1 MPVLSNPE
9 TSGIDEGAEPGSVPD
24 ATAAVRLDA
33 DPSITEDDTPQRGR
47 RRWPRVVAVVAAVG
61 VVGIAAGA
69 VAFGGGND
77 AESDESETVTLAA
90 VSAEV
95 RDLIEFDELDGRM
108 IYADVEPIASGTD
121 GVITSLLDSG
131 DVIERGTTLYE
142 INAVPTSAFYGT
154 VPFYRS
160 LDEESVGDD
169 VFVLEK
175 NLASLGYHSFED
187 EDGNMVDTGF
197 VVDGMYDESTT
208 DAVVRWQEDIG
219 IEESGIVAASDVI
232 VLDGPAVVSS
242 VTTDVGRRVNV
253 GTPIMELNIVGTA
266 DTAHYEHSGEIET
279 FVTSGQELASGD
291 VLYSVDGRAVTA
303 MVSDATFD
311 RDIKDGIDAGDDILA
326 VEEMLVSLGYGAD
339 GDLDV
344 DDVFDEDTEQAIIEW
359 EEDLQNTF
367 DAVVVDGVV
376 SLDEIVIFEP
386 GTVADSVV
394 VYDEEI
400 IASGSE
406 LWLSSTET
414 TARIVETSIAVA
426 DQDKL
431 AEGNVVD
438 IEFPDGDIV
447 QGTVTTVAT
456 STTTDP
462 MSPDA
467 DPMSPDSDPMIAVE
481 ISVTQVPAS
490 VRDLN
495 EVDVQIKLVEEIAAG
510 ATVVPVSA
518 LVATGDGNFAVEAV
532 TTNGTTFVQVEPG
545 MFSDGWVEVS
555 GIEPGTQVVVPS

>member
-9 TSGIDEGAEPGSVPD
+9 NSRLDEVVEPGAVPD
-24 ATAAVRLDA
+24 ATAAVRPDVEPKA
-33 DPSITEDDTPQRGR
+33 TVDDTTRRAR
-47 RRWPRVVAVVAAVG
+47 RRWPWVVAAVG
-61 VVGIAAGA
+61 VAGIATAA
-69 VAFGGGND
+69 STVVLDGGDD
-77 AESDESETVTLAA
+77 AESNEPETVTLAA

-108 IYADVEPIASGTD
+108 IYADVEPISSGTD

-131 DVIERGTTLYE
+131 DAIERGTVLYT
-142 INAVPTSAFYGT
+142 INAAPATVFYGT
-154 VPFYRS
+154 IPFYRS

-169 VFVLEK
+169 VLVLEK
-175 NLASLGYHSFED
+175 NLAALGYHSFED
-187 EDGNMVDTGF
+187 EDGNMVDTDF
-197 VVDGMYDESTT
+197 VVDRVYDESTT
-208 DAVVRWQEDIG
+208 DAVVRWQEDAG

-232 VLDGPAVVSS
+232 VLDGPAVVSN

-253 GTPIMELNIVGTA
+253 GTPIMELNMVGTA

-279 FVTSGQELASGD
+279 FVTSGHELASGD
-291 VLYSVDGRAVTA
+291 LLYSVDGRAVTA

-311 RDIKDGIDAGDDILA
+311 RDIEDGVDTGDDILA
-326 VEEMLVSLGYGAD
+326 VEEMLVSLGYD
-339 GDLDV
+339 TNGDLDV

-376 SLDEIVIFEP
+376 SLDEIVIFET
-386 GTVADSVV
+386 GTVAGSVV
-394 VYDEEI
+394 DDDEGI
-400 IASGSE
+400 VASGSVM
-406 LWLSSTET
+406 WSSSTET
-414 TARIVETSIAVA
+414 TARIIETSIAVA

-467 DPMSPDSDPMIAVE
+467 DPTLAVE

-490 VRDLN
+490 ARDLDQ
-495 EVDVQIKLVEEIAAG
+495 VDVQIKLVEEIATG

-532 TTNGTTFVQVEPG
+532 TTTGTTFVQVDPG
-545 MFSDGWVEVS
+545 MFSDGWVEVT
-555 GIEPGTQVVVPS
+555 GIQPGTQVVVPS

>member
-9 TSGIDEGAEPGSVPD
+9 NSRLDEGVEPGPVPGS
-24 ATAAVRLDA
+24 TAARGA
-33 DPSITEDDTPQRGR
+33 DDEPRATVDHTMRRAR
-47 RRWPRVVAVVAAVG
+47 RRWPWVVAAVG
-61 VVGIAAGA
+61 VAGIALAA
-69 VAFGGGND
+69 STLVLDGGD
-77 AESDESETVTLAA
+77 DVTESNEPESVTLTA

-108 IYADVEPIASGTD
+108 IYADIEPISSGTE
-121 GVITSLLDSG
+121 GVITSLLDSS
-131 DVIERGTTLYE
+131 DAIERGTVLYT
-142 INAVPTSAFYGT
+142 INAAPTTVFYGT
-154 VPFYRS
+154 IPFYRS
-160 LDEESVGDD
+160 VEEGSVGDD
-169 VFVLEK
+169 VLVLEK
-175 NLASLGYHSFED
+175 NLAALGYHSFED
-187 EDGNMVDTGF
+187 EDGNMVDTEF
-197 VVDGMYDESTT
+197 VVDGVYDQSTT
-208 DAVVRWQEDIG
+208 DAVVRWQEDAG

-232 VLDGPAVVSS
+232 VLGGPAVVSS

-253 GTPIMELNIVGTA
+253 GSPIMELNMVGTA

-303 MVSDATFD
+303 MISDATFD
-311 RDIKDGIDAGDDILA
+311 RDIEDGIDAGDDILA
-326 VEEMLVSLGYGAD
+326 VEEMLVSLGYDAN

-367 DAVVVDGVV
+367 EAVVVDGVV
-376 SLDEIVIFEP
+376 SLDEIVIFET
-386 GTVADSVV
+386 GTVAGSVV
-394 VYDEEI
+394 DDDEGFV
-400 IASGSE
+400 ASGSV
-406 LWLSSTET
+406 LWSSSTET
-414 TARIVETSIAVA
+414 TARIIETSIAVA

-447 QGTVTTVAT
+447 QGTVVTVAT

-462 MSPDA
+462 MNPDA
-467 DPMSPDSDPMIAVE
+467 DPTIAVE
-481 ISVTQVPAS
+481 ISVTEVPAS
-490 VRDLN
+490 ASDLDQ
-495 EVDVQIKLVEEIAAG
+495 VDVRIKLVEEIAAG

-532 TTNGTTFVQVEPG
+532 TTTGTTFVQVDPG
-545 MFSDGWVEVS
+545 MFSDGWVEVT
-555 GIEPGTQVVVPS
+555 GIQPGTQVVVPS

>member
-9 TSGIDEGAEPGSVPD
+9 TSQLDEAAEPGPVPD
-24 ATAAVRLDA
+24 ATAAIRLDVEPTTN
-33 DPSITEDDTPQRGR
+33 DDDTTRRAR
-47 RRWPRVVAVVAAVG
+47 RRWPWVVAAVG
-61 VVGIAAGA
+61 VAGIAAA
-69 VAFGGGND
+69 ASVVALGGGD
-77 AESDESETVTLAA
+77 DVESEEPEIVTLAA

-108 IYADVEPIASGTD
+108 IYADVEPIASSTD

-131 DVIERGTTLYE
+131 DAIERGTVLYAV
-142 INAVPTSAFYGT
+142 NAAPTTAFYGT

-169 VFVLEK
+169 VLVLEK
-175 NLASLGYHSFED
+175 NLAALGYHSFED
-187 EDGNMVDTGF
+187 EDGNMVDTDF
-197 VVDGMYDESTT
+197 VVDRVYDKSTT
-208 DAVVRWQEDIG
+208 DAVVRWQEDAG

-253 GTPIMELNIVGTA
+253 STPIMELNIVGTA

-291 VLYSVDGRAVTA
+291 VLYSADGLAVTA

-311 RDIKDGIDAGDDILA
+311 RDIEDGIDAGDDILA
-326 VEEMLVSLGYGAD
+326 VEEMLVSLGYDTD

-376 SLDEIVIFEP
+376 SLDEIIIFEP
-386 GTVADSVV
+386 GTVAGSVV

-400 IASGSE
+400 VASGSE
-406 LWLSSTET
+406 LWSSSTET
-414 TARIVETSIAVA
+414 TTRIVKTSIAVA

-431 AEGNVVD
+431 AEANVVD

-467 DPMSPDSDPMIAVE
+467 DPMSPDADPMIAVE
-481 ISVTQVPAS
+481 ISVIQVPAS

-518 LVATGDGNFAVEAV
+518 LVATGDGNFSVEAV
-532 TTNGTTFVQVEPG
+532 TTTGTTFVQVGPG
-545 MFSDGWVEVS
+545 MFSDGWVEVT

>member
-1 MPVLSNPE
+1 MPVLSNPQN
-9 TSGIDEGAEPGSVPD
+9 SRLDEGVDPGPAPD
-24 ATAAVRLDA
+24 ATAAVHPDVEPRATVDHTTRRA
-33 DPSITEDDTPQRGR
+33 R
-47 RRWPRVVAVVAAVG
+47 RRWPWMVAAVG
-61 VVGIAAGA
+61 VAGIALAA
-69 VAFGGGND
+69 STVVLDGGD
-77 AESDESETVTLAA
+77 DVAESNEPESVTLTA

-108 IYADVEPIASGTD
+108 IYADIEPISSGSD
-121 GVITSLLDSG
+121 GVITNLLDSG
-131 DVIERGTTLYE
+131 DAIERGTVLYT
-142 INAVPTSAFYGT
+142 INAAPTTVFYGT
-154 VPFYRS
+154 IPFYRS
-160 LDEESVGDD
+160 VEEGSVGDD
-169 VFVLEK
+169 VLVLEK
-175 NLASLGYHSFED
+175 NLAALGYHSFED
-187 EDGNMVDTGF
+187 EDGNMVDTDF
-197 VVDGMYDESTT
+197 VVDGVYDESTT

-232 VLDGPAVVSS
+232 VLDGPAVVSN
-242 VTTDVGRRVNV
+242 VTTDLGRRVNV
-253 GTPIMELNIVGTA
+253 GTPIMELNMVGTA

-279 FVTSGQELASGD
+279 FVTSAQELTSGD
-291 VLYSVDGRAVTA
+291 VLYSVDGLAVTA
-303 MVSDATFD
+303 MVTDATFD
-311 RDIKDGIDAGDDILA
+311 RDIEDGIGAGDDILA
-326 VEEMLVSLGYGAD
+326 VEQMLVSLGYD
-339 GDLDV
+339 TNGDLDV

-386 GTVADSVV
+386 GTVAGSVV
-394 VYDEEI
+394 VYDEDI
-400 IASGSE
+400 VASGSV
-406 LWLSSTET
+406 LWSSSTET
-414 TARIVETSIAVA
+414 TARIIETSIAVA

-431 AEGNVVD
+431 AVGNVVD

-467 DPMSPDSDPMIAVE
+467 EPTIAVE

-490 VRDLN
+490 ARDLDQ
-495 EVDVQIKLVEEIAAG
+495 VDVRIKLVEQIAAG

-532 TTNGTTFVQVEPG
+532 TTTGTTFVQVDPG
-545 MFSDGWVEVS
+545 MFSDGWVEVT
-555 GIEPGTQVVVPS
+555 GIQPGTQVVVPS

>member
-1 MPVLSNPE
+1 
-9 TSGIDEGAEPGSVPD
+9 
-24 ATAAVRLDA
+24 
-33 DPSITEDDTPQRGR
+33 
-47 RRWPRVVAVVAAVG
+47 
-61 VVGIAAGA
+61 
-69 VAFGGGND
+69 
-77 AESDESETVTLAA
+77 
-90 VSAEV
+90 
-95 RDLIEFDELDGRM
+95 
-108 IYADVEPIASGTD
+108 
-121 GVITSLLDSG
+121 
-131 DVIERGTTLYE
+131 
-142 INAVPTSAFYGT
+142 
-154 VPFYRS
+154 
-160 LDEESVGDD
+160 
-169 VFVLEK
+169 
-175 NLASLGYHSFED
+175 
-187 EDGNMVDTGF
+187 MVDTGF

-414 TARIVETSIAVA
+414 TVRIVETSIAVA

>member
-9 TSGIDEGAEPGSVPD
+9 TSRRDEAGKPGASSDATTAVHLDAEP
-24 ATAAVRLDA
+24 TT
-33 DPSITEDDTPQRGR
+33 TEDDTPRRAR
-47 RRWPRVVAVVAAVG
+47 RRWPRVVAAVG
-61 VVGIAAGA
+61 VAGIAAAAGT
-69 VAFGGGND
+69 VALGGGDD
-77 AESDESETVTLAA
+77 AESDEPETVTLAA

-131 DVIERGTTLYE
+131 DAIERGTVLHA
-142 INAVPTSAFYGT
+142 INAAPATVFYGT

-160 LDEESVGDD
+160 LDEASVGDD
-169 VFVLEK
+169 VLVLEK
-175 NLASLGYHSFED
+175 NLAALGYHSFED

-197 VVDGMYDESTT
+197 VVDGVYDEATT
-208 DAVVRWQEDIG
+208 DAVVRWQEDTG

-253 GTPIMELNIVGTA
+253 GTPIMELNTVGTA

-279 FVTSGQELASGD
+279 FLTSGQELASGD
-291 VLYSVDGRAVTA
+291 VLYSADGRAVTA

-311 RDIKDGIDAGDDILA
+311 RDIEDGVDAGDDILA

-344 DDVFDEDTEQAIIEW
+344 DDVFDEDTEQAITEW

-386 GTVADSVV
+386 GTVAGSVV
-394 VYDEEI
+394 VYDEDI
-400 IASGSE
+400 VASGSE
-406 LWLSSTET
+406 LWSSSTET

-447 QGTVTTVAT
+447 EGTVTTVAT

-467 DPMSPDSDPMIAVE
+467 DPMSPDADPMIAVE

-532 TTNGTTFVQVEPG
+532 TTTGTTFVQVEPG
-545 MFSDGWVEVS
+545 MFSDGWVEVT
-555 GIEPGTQVVVPS
+555 GIEPGTQVVAPS

>member
-9 TSGIDEGAEPGSVPD
+9 NSRLDEGVEPGPVPGS
-24 ATAAVRLDA
+24 TAARGA
-33 DPSITEDDTPQRGR
+33 DDEPRATVDHTTRRAR
-47 RRWPRVVAVVAAVG
+47 RRWPWVVAAVG
-61 VVGIAAGA
+61 VAGIALAA
-69 VAFGGGND
+69 STLVLDGGD
-77 AESDESETVTLAA
+77 DVAESNEPESVTLTA

-108 IYADVEPIASGTD
+108 IYADIKPISSGTE
-121 GVITSLLDSG
+121 GVITSLLDSS
-131 DVIERGTTLYE
+131 DAIERGTVLYT
-142 INAVPTSAFYGT
+142 INAAPTTVFYGT
-154 VPFYRS
+154 IPFYRS
-160 LDEESVGDD
+160 VEEGSVGDD
-169 VFVLEK
+169 VLVLEK
-175 NLASLGYHSFED
+175 NLAALGYHSFED
-187 EDGNMVDTGF
+187 EDGNMVDTEF
-197 VVDGMYDESTT
+197 VVDGVYDQSTT
-208 DAVVRWQEDIG
+208 DAVVRWQEDAG

-232 VLDGPAVVSS
+232 VLGGPAVVSS

-253 GTPIMELNIVGTA
+253 GSPIMELNMVGTA

-303 MVSDATFD
+303 MISDATFD
-311 RDIKDGIDAGDDILA
+311 RDIEDGIDAGDDILA
-326 VEEMLVSLGYGAD
+326 VEEMLVSLGYDAN

-367 DAVVVDGVV
+367 EAVVVDGVV
-376 SLDEIVIFEP
+376 SLDEIVIFET
-386 GTVADSVV
+386 GTVAGSVV
-394 VYDEEI
+394 DDDEGFV
-400 IASGSE
+400 ASGSV
-406 LWLSSTET
+406 LWSSSTET
-414 TARIVETSIAVA
+414 TARIIETSIAVA

-447 QGTVTTVAT
+447 QGTVVTVAT

-462 MSPDA
+462 MNPDA
-467 DPMSPDSDPMIAVE
+467 DPTIAVE
-481 ISVTQVPAS
+481 ISVTEVPAS
-490 VRDLN
+490 ASDLDQ
-495 EVDVQIKLVEEIAAG
+495 VDVRIKLVEEIAAG

-532 TTNGTTFVQVEPG
+532 TTTGTTFVQVDPG
-545 MFSDGWVEVS
+545 MFSDGWVEVT
-555 GIEPGTQVVVPS
+555 GIQPGTQVVVPS

>member
-1 MPVLSNPE
+1 MPVLSNPQN
-9 TSGIDEGAEPGSVPD
+9 SRLDEGVDPGPAPD
-24 ATAAVRLDA
+24 ATAAVHPDVEPRATVDHTTRRA
-33 DPSITEDDTPQRGR
+33 R
-47 RRWPRVVAVVAAVG
+47 RRWPWMVAAVG
-61 VVGIAAGA
+61 VAGIALAA
-69 VAFGGGND
+69 STVVLDGGD
-77 AESDESETVTLAA
+77 DVAESNEPESVTLTA

-108 IYADVEPIASGTD
+108 IYADIEPISSGSD

-131 DVIERGTTLYE
+131 DAIERGTVLYT
-142 INAVPTSAFYGT
+142 INAAPTTVFYGT
-154 VPFYRS
+154 IPFYRS
-160 LDEESVGDD
+160 VEEGSVGDD
-169 VFVLEK
+169 VLVLEK
-175 NLASLGYHSFED
+175 NLAALGYHSFED
-187 EDGNMVDTGF
+187 EDGNMVDTDF
-197 VVDGMYDESTT
+197 VVDGVYDESTT

-232 VLDGPAVVSS
+232 VLDGPAVVSN
-242 VTTDVGRRVNV
+242 VTSDLGRRVNV
-253 GTPIMELNIVGTA
+253 GTPIMELNMVGTA

-279 FVTSGQELASGD
+279 FVTSAQELTSGD
-291 VLYSVDGRAVTA
+291 VLYSVDGLAVTA
-303 MVSDATFD
+303 MVTDATFD
-311 RDIKDGIDAGDDILA
+311 RDIEDGIGAGDDILA
-326 VEEMLVSLGYGAD
+326 VEQMLVSLGYD
-339 GDLDV
+339 TNGDLDV

-386 GTVADSVV
+386 GTVAGSVV
-394 VYDEEI
+394 VYDEDI
-400 IASGSE
+400 VASGSV
-406 LWLSSTET
+406 LWSSSTET
-414 TARIVETSIAVA
+414 TARIIETSIAVA

-431 AEGNVVD
+431 AVGNVVD

-467 DPMSPDSDPMIAVE
+467 EPTIAVE

-490 VRDLN
+490 ARDLDQ
-495 EVDVQIKLVEEIAAG
+495 VDVRIKLVEQIAAG

-532 TTNGTTFVQVEPG
+532 TTTGTTFVQVDPG
-545 MFSDGWVEVS
+545 MFSDGWVEVT
-555 GIEPGTQVVVPS
+555 GIQPGTQVVVPS

>member
-1 MPVLSNPE
+1 MPVLSNPQN
-9 TSGIDEGAEPGSVPD
+9 SRLDEGVDPGPAPD
-24 ATAAVRLDA
+24 ATAAVHPDVEPRATVDHTTRRA
-33 DPSITEDDTPQRGR
+33 R
-47 RRWPRVVAVVAAVG
+47 RRWPWMVAAVG
-61 VVGIAAGA
+61 VAGIALAA
-69 VAFGGGND
+69 STVVLDGGD
-77 AESDESETVTLAA
+77 DVAESNEPESVTLTA

-108 IYADVEPIASGTD
+108 IYADIEPISSGSD

-131 DVIERGTTLYE
+131 DAIERGTVLYT
-142 INAVPTSAFYGT
+142 INAAPTTVFYGT
-154 VPFYRS
+154 IPFYRS
-160 LDEESVGDD
+160 VEEESVGDD
-169 VFVLEK
+169 VLVLEK
-175 NLASLGYHSFED
+175 NLAALGYHSFED
-187 EDGNMVDTGF
+187 EDGNMVDTDF
-197 VVDGMYDESTT
+197 VVDGVYDESTT

-232 VLDGPAVVSS
+232 VLDGPAVVSN
-242 VTTDVGRRVNV
+242 VTTDLGRRVNV
-253 GTPIMELNIVGTA
+253 GTPIMELNMVGTA

-279 FVTSGQELASGD
+279 FVTSAQELTSGD
-291 VLYSVDGRAVTA
+291 VLYSVDGLAVTA
-303 MVSDATFD
+303 MVTDATFD
-311 RDIKDGIDAGDDILA
+311 RDIEDGIGAGDDILA
-326 VEEMLVSLGYGAD
+326 VEQMLVSLGYD
-339 GDLDV
+339 TNGDLDV

-386 GTVADSVV
+386 GTVAGSVV
-394 VYDEEI
+394 VYDEDI
-400 IASGSE
+400 VASGSV
-406 LWLSSTET
+406 LWSSSTET
-414 TARIVETSIAVA
+414 TARIIETSIAVA

-431 AEGNVVD
+431 AVGNVVD

-467 DPMSPDSDPMIAVE
+467 EPTIAVE

-490 VRDLN
+490 ARDLDQ
-495 EVDVQIKLVEEIAAG
+495 VDVRIKLVEQIAAG

-532 TTNGTTFVQVEPG
+532 TTTGTTFVQVDPG
-545 MFSDGWVEVS
+545 MFSDGWVEVT
-555 GIEPGTQVVVPS
+555 GIQPGTQVVVPS

>member
-1 MPVLSNPE
+1 
-9 TSGIDEGAEPGSVPD
+9 
-24 ATAAVRLDA
+24 
-33 DPSITEDDTPQRGR
+33 
-47 RRWPRVVAVVAAVG
+47 
-61 VVGIAAGA
+61 
-69 VAFGGGND
+69 
-77 AESDESETVTLAA
+77 
-90 VSAEV
+90 
-95 RDLIEFDELDGRM
+95 
-108 IYADVEPIASGTD
+108 
-121 GVITSLLDSG
+121 
-131 DVIERGTTLYE
+131 
-142 INAVPTSAFYGT
+142 
-154 VPFYRS
+154 
-160 LDEESVGDD
+160 
-169 VFVLEK
+169 
-175 NLASLGYHSFED
+175 
-187 EDGNMVDTGF
+187 
-197 VVDGMYDESTT
+197 
-208 DAVVRWQEDIG
+208 
-219 IEESGIVAASDVI
+219 
-232 VLDGPAVVSS
+232 
-242 VTTDVGRRVNV
+242 
-253 GTPIMELNIVGTA
+253 
-266 DTAHYEHSGEIET
+266 
-279 FVTSGQELASGD
+279 

-462 MSPDA
+462 MSPD
-467 DPMSPDSDPMIAVE
+467 SDPMIAVE

>member
-1 MPVLSNPE
+1 MPVLSNPQN
-9 TSGIDEGAEPGSVPD
+9 SRLDEGVEPGPAPD
-24 ATAAVRLDA
+24 ATAAVHPDVEPRATVDHTTRRA
-33 DPSITEDDTPQRGR
+33 R
-47 RRWPRVVAVVAAVG
+47 RRWPWVVAAVG
-61 VVGIAAGA
+61 VAGIALAA
-69 VAFGGGND
+69 STVVLDGGD
-77 AESDESETVTLAA
+77 DVAESNEPESVTLTA

-108 IYADVEPIASGTD
+108 IYADIEPISSGSD

-131 DVIERGTTLYE
+131 DAIERGTVLYT
-142 INAVPTSAFYGT
+142 INAAPTTVFYGT
-154 VPFYRS
+154 IPFYRS
-160 LDEESVGDD
+160 IEEGSVGDD
-169 VFVLEK
+169 VLVLEK
-175 NLASLGYHSFED
+175 NLAALGYHSFED
-187 EDGNMVDTGF
+187 EDGNMVDTDF
-197 VVDGMYDESTT
+197 VVEGVYDESTT

-232 VLDGPAVVSS
+232 VLDGPAVVSN
-242 VTTDVGRRVNV
+242 VTTDLGRRVNV
-253 GTPIMELNIVGTA
+253 GTPIMELNMVGTA

-279 FVTSGQELASGD
+279 FVTSGHELASGD

-311 RDIKDGIDAGDDILA
+311 RDIEDGVDAGADVLA
-326 VEEMLVSLGYGAD
+326 VEEMLVSLGYDAD

-367 DAVVVDGVV
+367 DAVVVDGAV
-376 SLDEIVIFEP
+376 SLDEIVIFET
-386 GTVADSVV
+386 GTVAGSVV
-394 VYDEEI
+394 EDDEGFV
-400 IASGSE
+400 ASGSV
-406 LWLSSTET
+406 LWSSSTES

-438 IEFPDGDIV
+438 IAFPDGDIV
-447 QGTVTTVAT
+447 QGTVVTVAT

-462 MSPDA
+462 MNPDA
-467 DPMSPDSDPMIAVE
+467 DPTIAVE

-490 VRDLN
+490 ASDLDQ
-495 EVDVQIKLVEEIAAG
+495 VDVRIKLVEEIAAG

-532 TTNGTTFVQVEPG
+532 TTTGTRFVQVDPG
-545 MFSDGWVEVS
+545 MFSDGWVEVT
-555 GIEPGTQVVVPS
+555 GIQPGTQVVVPS

>member
-1 MPVLSNPE
+1 MPVLSNPQN
-9 TSGIDEGAEPGSVPD
+9 SRLDEGVDPGPAPD
-24 ATAAVRLDA
+24 ATAAVHPDVEPRATVDHTTRRA
-33 DPSITEDDTPQRGR
+33 R
-47 RRWPRVVAVVAAVG
+47 RRWPWMVAAVG
-61 VVGIAAGA
+61 VAGIALAA
-69 VAFGGGND
+69 STVVLDGGD
-77 AESDESETVTLAA
+77 DVAESNEPESVTLTA

-108 IYADVEPIASGTD
+108 IYADIEPISSGSD

-131 DVIERGTTLYE
+131 DAIERGTVLYT
-142 INAVPTSAFYGT
+142 INAAPTTVFYGT
-154 VPFYRS
+154 IPFYRS
-160 LDEESVGDD
+160 IEEGSVGDD
-169 VFVLEK
+169 VLVLEK
-175 NLASLGYHSFED
+175 NLAALGYHSFED
-187 EDGNMVDTGF
+187 EDGNMVDTDF
-197 VVDGMYDESTT
+197 VVDGVYDESTT

-232 VLDGPAVVSS
+232 VLDGPAVVSN
-242 VTTDVGRRVNV
+242 VTSDLGRRVNV
-253 GTPIMELNIVGTA
+253 GTPIMELNMVGTA

-279 FVTSGQELASGD
+279 FVTSAQELTSGD
-291 VLYSVDGRAVTA
+291 VLYSVDGLAVTA
-303 MVSDATFD
+303 MVTDATFD
-311 RDIKDGIDAGDDILA
+311 RDIEDGIGAGDDILA
-326 VEEMLVSLGYGAD
+326 VEQMLVSLGYD
-339 GDLDV
+339 TNGDLDV

-386 GTVADSVV
+386 GTVAGSVV
-394 VYDEEI
+394 VYDEDI
-400 IASGSE
+400 VASGSV
-406 LWLSSTET
+406 LWSSSTET
-414 TARIVETSIAVA
+414 TARIIETSIAVA

-431 AEGNVVD
+431 AVGNVVD

-467 DPMSPDSDPMIAVE
+467 EPTIAVE

-490 VRDLN
+490 ARDLDQ
-495 EVDVQIKLVEEIAAG
+495 VDVRIKLVEQIAAG

-532 TTNGTTFVQVEPG
+532 TTTGTTFVQVDPG
-545 MFSDGWVEVS
+545 MFSDGWVEVT
-555 GIEPGTQVVVPS
+555 GIQPGTQVVVPS

>member
-9 TSGIDEGAEPGSVPD
+9 NSRLDEGRRTGLRARRNHSPPTLDVEPR
-24 ATAAVRLDA
+24 ATVDHTTRRA
-33 DPSITEDDTPQRGR
+33 R
-47 RRWPRVVAVVAAVG
+47 RRWPWVVAAVG
-61 VVGIAAGA
+61 VVGIALAA
-69 VAFGGGND
+69 STVLLDGGD
-77 AESDESETVTLAA
+77 DVAESNEPESVTLTA

-108 IYADVEPIASGTD
+108 IYADIEPISSGTD
-121 GVITSLLDSG
+121 GVITSLLGSG
-131 DVIERGTTLYE
+131 DTIERGTVLYT
-142 INAVPTSAFYGT
+142 INAAPTTVFYGT
-154 VPFYRS
+154 IPFYRS
-160 LDEESVGDD
+160 VEEGSVGDD
-169 VFVLEK
+169 VLVLEK
-175 NLASLGYHSFED
+175 NLAALGYHSFED
-187 EDGNMVDTGF
+187 EDGNMVDTDF
-197 VVDGMYDESTT
+197 VVDGVYDESTT
-208 DAVVRWQEDIG
+208 DAVVRWQEDTG

-279 FVTSGQELASGD
+279 FVTSGQELDSGD

-303 MVSDATFD
+303 MISDATFE
-311 RDIKDGIDAGDDILA
+311 RDIEDGIDAGDDILA
-326 VEEMLVSLGYGAD
+326 VEEMLVSLGYGPN

-376 SLDEIVIFEP
+376 SLDEIVIFET
-386 GTVADSVV
+386 GTVAGSVV
-394 VYDEEI
+394 EDDEGFV
-400 IASGSE
+400 ASGSV
-406 LWLSSTET
+406 LWSSSTET
-414 TARIVETSIAVA
+414 TARIIETSIAVA

-438 IEFPDGDIV
+438 VEFPDGDIV
-447 QGTVTTVAT
+447 QGTVVTVAT

-462 MSPDA
+462 MNPDA
-467 DPMSPDSDPMIAVE
+467 DPTVAVE

-490 VRDLN
+490 ANDLDQ
-495 EVDVQIKLVEEIAAG
+495 VDVRIKLVEEIAAG

-532 TTNGTTFVQVEPG
+532 TTTGTTFVQVDPG
-545 MFSDGWVEVS
+545 MFSDGWVEVT
-555 GIEPGTQVVVPS
+555 GIQPGTQVVVPS

>member
-9 TSGIDEGAEPGSVPD
+9 NSRLDEGVEPGPVPGS
-24 ATAAVRLDA
+24 TAARGA
-33 DPSITEDDTPQRGR
+33 DDEPRATVDHTTRRAR
-47 RRWPRVVAVVAAVG
+47 RRWPWVVAAVG
-61 VVGIAAGA
+61 VAGIALAA
-69 VAFGGGND
+69 STLVLDGGD
-77 AESDESETVTLAA
+77 DVAESNEPESVTLTA

-108 IYADVEPIASGTD
+108 IYADIEPISSGTE

-131 DVIERGTTLYE
+131 DAIERGTVLYT
-142 INAVPTSAFYGT
+142 INAAPTTVFYGT
-154 VPFYRS
+154 IPFYRS
-160 LDEESVGDD
+160 VEEGSVGDD
-169 VFVLEK
+169 VLVLEK
-175 NLASLGYHSFED
+175 NLAALGYHSFED
-187 EDGNMVDTGF
+187 EDGNMVDTEF
-197 VVDGMYDESTT
+197 VVDGVYDQSTT
-208 DAVVRWQEDIG
+208 DAVVRWQEDAG

-232 VLDGPAVVSS
+232 VLGGPAVVSS

-253 GTPIMELNIVGTA
+253 GSPIMELNMVGTA
-266 DTAHYEHSGEIET
+266 GTAHYEHSGEIET

-303 MVSDATFD
+303 MISDATFD
-311 RDIKDGIDAGDDILA
+311 RDIEDGIDAGDDILA
-326 VEEMLVSLGYGAD
+326 VEEMLVSLGYDAN

-367 DAVVVDGVV
+367 EAVVVDGVV
-376 SLDEIVIFEP
+376 SLDEIVIFET
-386 GTVADSVV
+386 GTVAGSVV
-394 VYDEEI
+394 DDDEGFV
-400 IASGSE
+400 ASGSV
-406 LWLSSTET
+406 LWSSSTET
-414 TARIVETSIAVA
+414 TARIIETSIAVA

-447 QGTVTTVAT
+447 QGTVVTVAT

-462 MSPDA
+462 MNPDA
-467 DPMSPDSDPMIAVE
+467 DPTIAVE
-481 ISVTQVPAS
+481 ISVTEVPAS
-490 VRDLN
+490 ASDLDQ
-495 EVDVQIKLVEEIAAG
+495 VDVRIKLVEEIAAG

-532 TTNGTTFVQVEPG
+532 TTTGTTFVQVDPG
-545 MFSDGWVEVS
+545 MFSDGWVEVT
-555 GIEPGTQVVVPS
+555 GIQPGTQVVVPS

>member
-1 MPVLSNPE
+1 MPVLSNPQN
-9 TSGIDEGAEPGSVPD
+9 SRLDEGVDPGPAPD
-24 ATAAVRLDA
+24 ATAAVHPDVEPRATVDHTTRRA
-33 DPSITEDDTPQRGR
+33 R
-47 RRWPRVVAVVAAVG
+47 RRWPWMVAAVG
-61 VVGIAAGA
+61 VAGIALAA
-69 VAFGGGND
+69 STVVLDGGD
-77 AESDESETVTLAA
+77 DVAESNEPESVTLTA

-108 IYADVEPIASGTD
+108 IYADIEPISSGSD

-131 DVIERGTTLYE
+131 DAIERGTVLYT
-142 INAVPTSAFYGT
+142 INAAPTTVFYGT
-154 VPFYRS
+154 IPFYRS
-160 LDEESVGDD
+160 VEEGSVGDD
-169 VFVLEK
+169 VLVLEK
-175 NLASLGYHSFED
+175 NLAALGYHSFED
-187 EDGNMVDTGF
+187 EDGNMVDTDF
-197 VVDGMYDESTT
+197 VVDGVYDESTT

-232 VLDGPAVVSS
+232 VLDGPAVVSN
-242 VTTDVGRRVNV
+242 VTTDLGRRVNV
-253 GTPIMELNIVGTA
+253 GTPIMELNMVGTA

-279 FVTSGQELASGD
+279 FVTSAQELTSGD
-291 VLYSVDGRAVTA
+291 VLYSVDGLAVTA
-303 MVSDATFD
+303 MVTDATFD
-311 RDIKDGIDAGDDILA
+311 RDIEDGIGAGDDILA
-326 VEEMLVSLGYGAD
+326 VEQMLVSLGYD
-339 GDLDV
+339 TNGDLDV

-386 GTVADSVV
+386 GTVAGSVV
-394 VYDEEI
+394 VYDEDI
-400 IASGSE
+400 VASGSV
-406 LWLSSTET
+406 LWSSSTET
-414 TARIVETSIAVA
+414 TARIIETSIAVA

-431 AEGNVVD
+431 AVGNVVD

-467 DPMSPDSDPMIAVE
+467 EPTIAVE

-490 VRDLN
+490 ARDLDQ
-495 EVDVQIKLVEEIAAG
+495 VDVRIKLVEQIAAG

-532 TTNGTTFVQVEPG
+532 TTTGTTFVQVDPG
-545 MFSDGWVEVS
+545 MFSDGWVEVT
-555 GIEPGTQVVVPS
+555 GIQPGTQVVVPS